1 MTKHD
6 YKSKTNLI
14 HSNLTQFNIAFP
26 LLDLLREIIT
36 QILSVRAHKTVTEIK
51 AVETIIHKS

>member
-1 MTKHD
+1 MI

-36 QILSVRAHKTVTEIK
+36 QILSVRAHKTVTEKK